1 MPQQLASVD
10 TYIAT
15 FPADVQEKLQALRA
29 AIRSAA
35 PETTESISY
44 GMPTYKLNKA
54 VVIYFAGWKQH
65 LAIYPALSGDEAL
78 QRELAP
84 YRESR
89 GTLHFPLDQ
98 PLPLDLVRR
107 AVKARLDEIN
117 ATER

>member
-1 MPQQLASVD
+1 MAQPHASID
-10 TYIAT
+10 AYIAI
-15 FPADVQEKLQALRA
+15 FPAEVQAKLQALRT

-35 PETTESISY
+35 PDATESISY
-44 GMPTYKLNKA
+44 GIPTFKMNKA

-65 LAIYPALSGDEAL
+65 IAVYPALSGDAAL
-78 QRELAP
+78 QRDLAP
-84 YRESR
+84 YRESK

-117 ATER
+117 SKGR